1 MKIIEALKKIKELY
15 KKAEDIRGKVSKYC
29 VKMSFEQ
36 DRYENQGEQVKSWI
50 QAHRDIILEIES
62 LRERVAKTNLQTE
75 VTIEVGHNKITKS
88 IHSWISRRRDLVGLE
103 MTCWQQLDDKGMND
117 QKIRLTNGDVQEI
130 TVVRFFDYKD
140 KDAKLN
146 DLREELSQIDGKL
159 EIVNATTDILD

>member
-1 MKIIEALKKIKELY
+1 MKIIESLKKVKELY
-15 KKAEDIRGKVSKYC
+15 KKADDIRGKISKYC

-50 QAHRDIILEIES
+50 QAHHDIVLEIER
-62 LRERVAKTNLQTE
+62 LRERIAKTNLATE
-75 VTIEVGHNKITKS
+75 VTIEVGGNKVTKS

-117 QKIRLTNGDVQEI
+117 QKIRMSNGEVQEM

-140 KDAKLN
+140 KDHKL
-146 DLREELSQIDGKL
+146 DTLKEEYTSIDSTL
-159 EIVNATTDILD
+159 EIINATTDVLD